1 VNSYK
6 VDCTGVRPMQCL
18 LIQEGENMV
27 EGEWQNF
34 YAQIDGF
41 DYEPGFIYKLRVE
54 FSSDAGLFVKL
65 T

>member
-1 VNSYK
+1 
-6 VDCTGVRPMQCL
+6 MQCL